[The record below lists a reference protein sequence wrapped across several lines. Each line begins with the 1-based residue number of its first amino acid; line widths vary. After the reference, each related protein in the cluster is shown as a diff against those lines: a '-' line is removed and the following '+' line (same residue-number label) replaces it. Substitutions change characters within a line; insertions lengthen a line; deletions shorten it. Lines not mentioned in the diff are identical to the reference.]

1 MRKFLILQ
9 MQTIHTLSNG
19 IRILHIHRDLPV
31 AYIGVAIDVGT
42 RDEQAD
48 ENGMAHFVEHMMFK
62 GTKRRRPY
70 HIINYLESVGGQ
82 MDAYTTKE
90 DTYVYSVLPVE
101 YSERAIE
108 LMADLVLNSTFP
120 ESELEKERLVVLD
133 EIDSYKDTP
142 SELIFDEFEE
152 KLFRGQSIGCPIL
165 GTEESL
171 ESFDSVRMKSFTD
184 RCYTANRILLF
195 ALGSMSEDWFVR
207 KVEKYFSSAS
217 GWSSRAAQAI
227 IPVSFSHTVEKDTN
241 QVHCIIGAS
250 TPRQVSPERYKMVLL
265 NNILGG
271 PNMSSLLNMAVREKY
286 GYCYTIESSLTG
298 YTDTGVWTLYFGCD
312 ERNFEKA
319 RRLSIK
325 CLERICEN
333 RLSDHALAVAKRQF
347 RGQVLISRQNVES
360 YILGISKA
368 VLHNEPLRSSE
379 DILAEIDTYTS
390 ESIMSTAQSM
400 FSDLSTL
407 IYK

>member
-1 MRKFLILQ
+1 MRKFFIRQ
-9 MQTIHTLSNG
+9 MHTIHTLSNG
-19 IRILHIHRDLPV
+19 VRTLHIHRDLPV
-31 AYIGVAIDVGT
+31 VYVGVAIDVGT
-42 RDEQAD
+42 RDELPY

-101 YSERAIE
+101 YAERAIE

-133 EIDSYKDTP
+133 EIDSYKDSP

-152 KLFRGQSIGCPIL
+152 KLFLGQSIGHPIL
-165 GTEESL
+165 GTEKSL
-171 ESFDSVRMKSFTD
+171 ESFDSESMRNFTK
-184 RCYTANRILLF
+184 RCYTANRMLVF
-195 ALGSMSEDWFVR
+195 ALGSMSEDWFER
-207 KVEKYFSSAS
+207 KVEKYFLCAS
-217 GWSSRAAQAI
+217 GFSTRSAQI
-227 IPVSFSHTVEKDTN
+227 INPVEFNHTSAMDTN
-241 QVHCIIGAS
+241 QIHCIIGAS
-250 TPRQVSPERYKMVLL
+250 TSQQVSPERYKMVLL

-286 GYCYTIESSLTG
+286 GYCYTIESTLTG
-298 YTDTGVWTLYFGCD
+298 YTDTGLWTLYFGCD

-319 RRLSIK
+319 HKLSLK
-325 CLERICEN
+325 CLEKISETPMSN
-333 RLSDHALAVAKRQF
+333 HALAVAKRQL

-360 YILGISKA
+360 YILGISKT

-379 DILAEIDTYTS
+379 DILAEIDTYSS
-390 ESIMSTAQSM
+390 ETIMSTAQSM
-400 FSDLSTL
+400 FSNLSTL
-407 IYK
+407 IYR

>member
-1 MRKFLILQ
+1 

-19 IRILHIHRDLPV
+19 IRILHIHRELPV

-70 HIINYLESVGGQ
+70 QIINYLESVGGQ

-142 SELIFDEFEE
+142 SELIFDEFDE
-152 KLFRGQSIGCPIL
+152 KLFRGQSIGRPIL
-165 GTEESL
+165 GTENSL
-171 ESFDSVRMKSFTD
+171 ESFDSARMKSFTD

-195 ALGSMSEDWFVR
+195 ALGSMSEDWLVR

-217 GWSSRAAQAI
+217 GWSSRATQSI
-227 IPVSFSHTVEKDTN
+227 IPFAFSHTVEKDTN
-241 QVHCIIGAS
+241 QVHCIIGTS
-250 TPRQVSPERYKMVLL
+250 TPQQVSPERYKMVLL

-319 RRLSIK
+319 HRLSLK

-333 RLSDHALAVAKRQF
+333 QLSDHALAVAKRQL

-360 YILGISKA
+360 YILGISKT

>member
-1 MRKFLILQ
+1 

-19 IRILHIHRDLPV
+19 IRILHIHRELPV

-70 HIINYLESVGGQ
+70 QIINYLESVGGQ

-142 SELIFDEFEE
+142 SELIFDEFDE
-152 KLFRGQSIGCPIL
+152 KLFRGQSIGRPIL
-165 GTEESL
+165 GTENSL
-171 ESFDSVRMKSFTD
+171 ESFDSARMKSFTD

-195 ALGSMSEDWFVR
+195 ALGSMSEDWLVR

-217 GWSSRAAQAI
+217 GWSSRAAQSI
-227 IPVSFSHTVEKDTN
+227 IPFAFSHTVEKDTN
-241 QVHCIIGAS
+241 QVHCIIGTS
-250 TPRQVSPERYKMVLL
+250 TPQQVSPERYKMVLL

-319 RRLSIK
+319 HRLSLK

-333 RLSDHALAVAKRQF
+333 QLSDHVLAVAKRQL

-360 YILGISKA
+360 YILGISKT